1 VINNDDENIEKLIEI
16 TKNNKKYFFNIT
28 ATIIKGSEKKINE
41 VVVLFK
47 NITGLKELEMVKVNF
62 IGTISHELKTPLTS
76 IMMGVG
82 LISNSNIGRLN
93 KKQEDILEAIKE
105 DVQRLNDLVSN
116 LLKISQIQSNRA

>member
-1 VINNDDENIEKLIEI
+1 
-16 TKNNKKYFFNIT
+16 
-28 ATIIKGSEKKINE
+28 
-41 VVVLFK
+41 
-47 NITGLKELEMVKVNF
+47 MVKVNF

-116 LLKISQIQSNRA
+116 LLKISQIQSNRASFNIKSNDINELVYECVENFLTQANEKGIDLSLELEERLPYVMID